1 MKTYVLLLSR
11 IFPKSSIMAG
21 KETFFREG
29 VLNAITD
36 NDPFNSMFD
45 FQHCKVHTIRLN
57 YELWK
62 KRMDEIQAGKAKL
75 SVRQWSGAPY
85 RSKQETIIELTA
97 KDGIGVQKLSSM
109 DEIEGC
115 VVNSATDVKF
125 VPLEILAIND
135 GLEVG
140 TFKDWFKLAKP
151 TTDNPMVIIHLTKLR
166 Y

>member
-1 MKTYVLLLSR
+1 
-11 IFPKSSIMAG
+11 
-21 KETFFREG
+21 
-29 VLNAITD
+29 
-36 NDPFNSMFD
+36 
-45 FQHCKVHTIRLN
+45 
-57 YELWK
+57 
-62 KRMDEIQAGKAKL
+62 
-75 SVRQWSGAPY
+75 
-85 RSKQETIIELTA
+85 
-97 KDGIGVQKLSSM
+97 M

-125 VPLEILAIND
+125 VPLEILAMND

>member
-97 KDGIGVQKLSSM
+97 KDDIGVQKLLSM
-109 DEIEGC
+109 DEKTGY
-115 VVNSATDVKF
+115 F
-125 VPLEILAIND
+125 VDNDGHVMPIPLEILAMND

-151 TTDNPMVIIHLTKLR
+151 TQSNPMVIIHFTKLR